1 MEVPSRKHDSR
12 PTILSIHPTMQCDYH
27 CVGCYLKKDIGEEAV
42 EKDPQFFAD
51 LLRVAKR
58 VGMKELAVPMNFMKE
73 TGIGKD
79 KNYEYFLLFKDIC
92 KKEGLEFTMTCN
104 YDFFTSYPDLDLSD
118 ISLVSVSMNDFVTGT
133 KVKQEECLKVMNRL
147 KEHIPIV
154 NCNLLL
160 TDHMVKLLKEGL
172 GERILESA
180 HSIYLLT
187 SKPLRVPLQKAGEWF
202 SQLADVL
209 PIDSERVL
217 MDTCIKYAFGL
228 TNGVCDKHLMIYVN
242 PYGEIKRCSFDT
254 KDAIVLKK
262 AEEFAD
268 FYTQSFPQ
276 NYQSSCS
283 LMGMK

>member
-1 MEVPSRKHDSR
+1 MLFEKRYWTRSNR
-12 PTILSIHPTMQCDYH
+12 
-27 CVGCYLKKDIGEEAV
+27 
-42 EKDPQFFAD
+42 KDPKFFAD

-79 KNYEYFLLFKDIC
+79 KNYEYYLLFKDVC

-104 YDFFTSYPDLDLSD
+104 FDFFTSYPNLDLNG

-133 KVKQEECLKVMNRL
+133 PAKRDECLKKMKEL
-147 KEHIPIV
+147 KKSIPIV
-154 NCNLLL
+154 NCNVLLS
-160 TDHMVKLLKEGL
+160 DHMVKLLKNGL
-172 GERILESA
+172 AKQILESA
-180 HSIYLLT
+180 DSIYLLV
-187 SKPLRVPLQKAGEWF
+187 SKPLRISLAKAGEWY

-209 PIDSERVL
+209 PIDSDRIL
-217 MDTCIKYAFGL
+217 MDTCIKYSFGL
-228 TNGVCDKHLMIYVN
+228 TNGTCDKHLMIYIN

-254 KDAIVLKK
+254 KDLIVLNK

-268 FYTQSFPQ
+268 FYNSQFPQ

-283 LMGMK
+283 LMGMA